1 MKSWSLQLRRSG
13 PDGISTG
20 NNGASL
26 QQQEMSLIQE
36 RALPSSPSP
45 LYSPH
50 SKSSG
55 YMKGSLG
62 QQTARKQLMGGQAVA
77 DGSRGLLQ
85 WVQNISFVTIS
96 VDHSLQLVLQADSM
110 SSGKLILI

>member
-1 MKSWSLQLRRSG
+1 MKNWSLQLRRSG
-13 PDGISTG
+13 PDGISPG
-20 NNGASL
+20 NSGASL

-50 SKSSG
+50 LKPSG

-62 QQTARKQLMGGQAVA
+62 QQTARKQLVGGQAVG
-77 DGSRGLLQ
+77 DGSRGLLH

-96 VDHSLQLVLQADSM
+96 VDHSLHLVHQADST
-110 SSGKLILI
+110 SSGEYST